1 MDKKLGA
8 KVVAKHGANVGVNRD
23 AKLDI
28 KKDETLGANDKAKHG
43 VDMVA
48 K

>member
-1 MDKKLGA
+1 MDDKLGT

-28 KKDETLGANDKAKHG
+28 KKNATLGANDEAKHG
-43 VDMVA
+43 VDMVE

>member
-1 MDKKLGA
+1 MDEKLGT

-23 AKLDI
+23 AKLYI
-28 KKDETLGANDKAKHG
+28 KKDATLGANDEAKH
-43 VDMVA
+43 VVHMVA

>member
-1 MDKKLGA
+1 MDEKLDA
-8 KVVAKHGANVGVNRD
+8 KVVAKHGANVGINRD

-28 KKDETLGANDKAKHG
+28 RKDATLGANDEAKHG
-43 VDMVA
+43 FDMVA